1 MCICIESDRVYC
13 SYQKMSENKGTKRR
27 KEIENEGPELTVQA
41 KKHAASASDVTEL
54 FSNQRSVE
62 TIFQDIN
69 EAVNVI
75 LTAYTETLSE
85 RTAVNANHAHQLDKL
100 LEDVRAMEIYLKQ
113 KKEDLRHKLT
123 MIASALHTE

>member
-1 MCICIESDRVYC
+1 MALCVWRR
-13 SYQKMSENKGTKRR
+13 KRR
-27 KEIENEGPELTVQA
+27 RRRLQPWD
-41 KKHAASASDVTEL
+41 SAER
-54 FSNQRSVE
+54 RSRVNC
-62 TIFQDIN
+62 TSQKTCSICFRCNRVIFQSKISGN
-69 EAVNVI
+69 NFS
-75 LTAYTETLSE
+75 SE